1 MQIKEIMTREPV
13 VIQPDV
19 VLKEAAVRMREL
31 DSGVMPVGQND
42 RLVGMLTDR
51 DITIRATAAG
61 KDPNQTRVEEV
72 MTPDVVYCFEDDDLR
87 DAARKME
94 EHQLRRLIV
103 LNRDKRLVGIL
114 SLGDLAVHTA
124 DDRLA
129 GEVAEAVSEPAE
141 QEQ

>member
-1 MQIKEIMTREPV
+1 MQIRKIMTREPV
-13 VIQPDV
+13 VIGPDM
-19 VLKEAAVRMREL
+19 VLKEAAERMREL

-61 KDPNQTRVEEV
+61 KDPDETRVEEV
-72 MTPDVVYCFEDDDLR
+72 MTPEVVYCFDDD
-87 DAARKME
+87 DAVAAANIME

-114 SLGDLAVHTA
+114 SLGDLAVHTT
-124 DDRLA
+124 DERLA
-129 GEVAEAVSEPAE
+129 GEVAEAVS
-141 QEQ
+141 

>member
-13 VIQPDV
+13 VIGPDV
-19 VLKEAAVRMREL
+19 VLKEAAERMRDL

-61 KDPNQTRVEEV
+61 KDPNRTRVEEV
-72 MTPDVVYCFEDDDLR
+72 MTPDVVYCFEDDDAV
-87 DAARKME
+87 AAANIME

-141 QEQ
+141 QE

>member
-13 VIQPDV
+13 VIGPNV
-19 VLKEAAVRMREL
+19 VLKEAAERMRDL

-61 KDPNQTRVEEV
+61 KDPNRTRVEEV
-72 MTPDVVYCFEDDDLR
+72 MTPDVVYCFEDDDAV
-87 DAARKME
+87 AAANIME

-114 SLGDLAVHTA
+114 SLGDLAVHRA

-141 QEQ
+141 QA

>member
-1 MQIKEIMTREPV
+1 MQIREIMTREPV
-13 VIQPDV
+13 VIGPDM
-19 VLKEAAVRMREL
+19 VLKEAAERMRDL
-31 DSGVMPVGQND
+31 DSGVLPVGQKD
-42 RLVGMLTDR
+42 RVVGMLTDR

-61 KDPNQTRVEEV
+61 KDPNQTRVEAV
-72 MTPDVVYCFEDDDLR
+72 MTPDVVYCYEDEDAR

-103 LNRDKRLVGIL
+103 LSRDERLVGIL

-129 GEVAEAVSEPAE
+129 GEVAEAVSEPAGPAG
-141 QEQ
+141 